1 MYQKNQLGWSNRQTT
16 HATISLYKR
25 NAFKYCNFNATLSL
39 TCNYIL
45 CLHESRFIHEYEFT
59 DLIAHR
65 SHALRFR
72 DANEMQSIN
81 LNAHSLR
88 ICFILKRK
96 IKIFIFIFYFS
107 LGQPLP

>member
-1 MYQKNQLGWSNRQTT
+1 MQLQRDAKFSLK
-16 HATISLYKR
+16 TIV
-25 NAFKYCNFNATLSL
+25 
-39 TCNYIL
+39 YICMKVDSYTNMNL
-45 CLHESRFIHEYEFT
+45 L
-59 DLIAHR
+59 AHR

-88 ICFILKRK
+88 IYFILKIK
-96 IKIFIFIFYFS
+96 KIFIFIFYFS